1 MLSSQ
6 KLKKMNFILLSY
18 PTISDAIADF
28 TGVYIPLPIQ
38 TYGFFVALAF
48 VTAGIIISYEYKI
61 REKSGLMP
69 PIYKTETIGEPAKIS
84 DIVTAFLIAFL
95 VGFKLIELIKNYND
109 FSINPQDFILS
120 TRGSIGGG
128 LLFGII
134 AAAYNWYDKNKQK
147 LAKPKTVIVK
157 MMPHQIT
164 GNLMVL
170 VGITGLFGAKI
181 FHNLENFDRFLAD
194 PIGELFSF
202 SGLTFFGGLIVGGFA
217 GNIYLKKN
225 NINVYHTIDSSSPA
239 IAAGYAIGRIG
250 CAVSGDGCWGIP
262 NPKPAPSF
270 IPDWLWS
277 YNYPHNVVND
287 GIKIADC
294 AGQHCRVLPE
304 GVFPTSIYE
313 TLMMTTIFVILIL
326 LRKKINFHTKFPG
339 MLFGIY
345 LTLQGVERMLIEQI
359 RVNNK
364 FKFLTLEV
372 TQAEIIAT
380 LLIISGITVIYLTHK
395 FNGKIKEKCK
405 PVEKIPD
412 IKAEIITKE

>member
-1 MLSSQ
+1 
-6 KLKKMNFILLSY
+6 MNFILLSY
-18 PTISDAIADF
+18 PTISDALADLI
-28 TGVYIPLPIQ
+28 GIYIPLPIQ

-48 VTAGIIISYEYKI
+48 VTAGIIITHEYKI
-61 REKSGLMP
+61 REKAGLMP
-69 PIYKTETIGEPAKIS
+69 PIYKVEEIGKPATKSELIWTFV
-84 DIVTAFLIAFL
+84 IAFLI
-95 VGFKLIELIKNYND
+95 GFKLIDIIKNYNE
-109 FSINPQDFILS
+109 FASNPQQLLLS
-120 TRGSIGGG
+120 PRGSLWGG
-128 LLFGII
+128 LLIGI
-134 AAAYNWYDKNKQK
+134 AATAYNWYDKNKQK
-147 LAKPKTVIVK
+147 LPKPKTVIVK
-157 MMPHQIT
+157 AMPHQFT

-202 SGLTFFGGLIVGGFA
+202 SGLTFFGGLIVGGVA

-225 NINVYHTIDSSSPA
+225 NINIYHTIDSSSPA
-239 IAAGYAIGRIG
+239 IAAGYAVGRIG

-262 NPKPAPSF
+262 NPSPAPSF
-270 IPDWLWS
+270 IPNWLWS

-294 AGQHCRVLPE
+294 AGQHCTVLLE

-313 TLMMTTIFVILIL
+313 TLMMATIFVILII
-326 LRKKINFHTKFPG
+326 LRKKINFHIKFPG

-345 LTLQGVERMLIEQI
+345 LALQGIERMTIEQI

-364 FKFLTLEV
+364 FNLLGLQV

-380 LLIISGITVIYLTHK
+380 LLIISGLTIIYLTYK
-395 FNGKIKEKCK
+395 FNDKIKEKCK
-405 PVEKIPD
+405 PVEKIPN
-412 IKAEIITKE
+412 IKADIITKE